1 MTITRDQV
9 KITFK
14 AKHLN
19 IKVKIVNNRFEI
31 YVENKYVGFF
41 VVNEEKCSTDF
52 TFNDDFKCNED
63 FARLIIDEY
72 LKDSK

>member
-1 MTITRDQV
+1 MKV
-9 KITFK
+9 KTDEK
-14 AKHLN
+14 VN

-41 VVNEEKCSTDF
+41 VVNEEKCRTDL

-72 LKDSK
+72 LEDSK

>member
-1 MTITRDQV
+1 ML
-9 KITFK
+9 KINM
-14 AKHLN
+14 L
-19 IKVKIVNNRFEI
+19 V
-31 YVENKYVGFF
+31 FF

-63 FARLIIDEY
+63 FARLMIDEY

>member
-1 MTITRDQV
+1 MKV
-9 KITFK
+9 KTDEK
-14 AKHLN
+14 VN

-31 YVENKYVGFF
+31 YVENKYVVFF
-41 VVNEEKCSTDF
+41 VVNEEKCSAGF

-63 FARLIIDEY
+63 FVRLIIDEC